1 MTITTLKLDTDTW
14 DLTSHNGNIATV
26 DDSDGEQQAQDAA
39 SACRLFLSE
48 LWFDTTQGVPYWQQ
62 MLGQLPPISLIESN
76 FVTAAETVT
85 NVESASVE
93 VISLMNQPVSRTL
106 RFQENRVVTGT
117 VSVTGPT
124 STGSVIGIATF

>member
-106 RFQENRVVTGT
+106 RFNENRVVTGT

>member
-26 DDSDGEQQAQDAA
+26 VDSDGEQQAQDAA

-93 VISLMNQPVSRTL
+93 VISLQNQPINSVL
-106 RFQENRVVTGT
+106 RFNDNRVVTGT
-117 VSVTGPT
+117 VSVTGT
-124 STGSVIGIATF
+124 ASTGSVIGTATF